1 MESPDLFV
9 VFRTTLFFVLT
20 VYTLVTTATAGW
32 HVLRLLRGDTSRHRL
47 LRTYLGYQL
56 LSVRLEPLR
65 GELLQIALWLTMLG
79 VLWWLHGVV

>member
-9 VFRTTLFFVLT
+9 LFRTTLFFVLT
-20 VYTLVTTATAGW
+20 VYTLVTTVTAGW
-32 HVLRLLRGDTSRHRL
+32 HVLRLLRGDTGHRRL

-56 LSVRLEPLR
+56 LSVRLEPLG